1 MTLETTYLQPNQIF
15 DGKVL
20 RRGYVAVKSGSITGI
35 LDTLPA
41 GLSAQTLQGTLSPGY
56 LDLQVNGG
64 GDALLN
70 NTPTLQAMQTMA
82 DAHRRFGTVAIM
94 PTIITDTP
102 EVLDRA
108 AEAALQAHGVRG
120 ILGLHIEGPHLSLA
134 RRGTHAAQ
142 FIRPLDARTL
152 SVVQQLCKA
161 GLRVMITVAPEAVA
175 QGQIAQLVAMGAVVS
190 LGHSDATAQQ
200 TRACLAEGAICF
212 THLFNAMSPMQSRAA
227 GMTGAAITSAAYAGV
242 ICDGIHVA
250 DEMLALALRA
260 RPQAD
265 TTFLV
270 SDAMA
275 TVGGSEHFTL
285 YDQKIQLVDG
295 RLINAEG
302 SLAGAHTTMAE
313 GVARLITQIGL
324 DPAAA
329 LRMATTIP
337 AKVIGRSTGLVGQ
350 SLNDCL
356 LLGPDWAVTQTGL
369 G

>member
-1 MTLETTYLQPNQIF
+1 MTSQTTYLHPDHIF
-15 DGKVL
+15 DGDVL
-20 RRGYVAVKSGSITGI
+20 RRGYVAVKSGSITEI

-41 GLSAQTLQGTLSPGY
+41 GSIAQTLQGTLSPGY

-70 NTPTLQAMQTMA
+70 NSPTLQAMQTMA
-82 DAHRRFGTVAIM
+82 AAHRRFGTVGVM
-94 PTIITDTP
+94 PTVITDAP

-108 AEAALQAHGVRG
+108 ADAALQAQGLPG

-152 SVVQQLCKA
+152 SVVQR
-161 GLRVMITVAPEAVA
+161 LREGDVAVIITLAPEAVSA
-175 QGQIAQLVAMGAVVS
+175 GQIADLVAMGAVVS

-200 TRACLAEGAICF
+200 TRACLAEGARVF

-227 GMTGAAITSAAYAGV
+227 GMTGAAINSAAYAGV

-302 SLAGAHTTMAE
+302 SLAGAHTTMAD
-313 GVARLITQIGL
+313 GVVRLITQLGL

-337 AKVIGRSTGLVGQ
+337 AKVIGRPTGLVGQ

-356 LLGPDWAVTQTGL
+356 LLGPNWAMAQTGL
-369 G
+369 A

>member
-20 RRGYVAVKSGSITGI
+20 RRGYVAAKSGSITGI

-41 GLSAQTLQGTLSPGY
+41 GLTAQTLQGTLSPGY

-102 EVLDRA
+102 EVLDHA

-142 FIRPLDARTL
+142 FIRPLDSRTL

-227 GMTGAAITSAAYAGV
+227 GMTGAAINSAAYAGV

-275 TVGGSEHFTL
+275 TVGGSEHFML

>member
-1 MTLETTYLQPNQIF
+1 M
-15 DGKVL
+15 
-20 RRGYVAVKSGSITGI
+20 
-35 LDTLPA
+35 
-41 GLSAQTLQGTLSPGY
+41 LSL
-56 LDLQVNGG
+56 
-64 GDALLN
+64 
-70 NTPTLQAMQTMA
+70 
-82 DAHRRFGTVAIM
+82 H
-94 PTIITDTP
+94 
-102 EVLDRA
+102 RA
-108 AEAALQAHGVRG
+108 ADAALQAHGLRG
-120 ILGLHIEGPHLSLA
+120 ILGLHIEGPHLGLA

-152 SVVQQLCKA
+152 SVVQR
-161 GLRVMITVAPEAVA
+161 LREGDVAVIITLAPEAVSA
-175 QGQIAQLVAMGAVVS
+175 GQISDLVAMGAVVS

-200 TRACLAEGAICF
+200 TRACLAEGARVF

-227 GMTGAAITSAAYAGV
+227 GMTGAAINSAAYAGV

-275 TVGGSEHFTL
+275 TVGGSDHFTL

-302 SLAGAHTTMAE
+302 SLAGAHTTMAD
-313 GVARLITQIGL
+313 GVVRLITQLGL

-337 AKVIGRSTGLVGQ
+337 AKVIGRPTGLVGQ

-356 LLGPDWAVTQTGL
+356 LLGPNWAVAQTGL
-369 G
+369 A

>member
-20 RRGYVAVKSGSITGI
+20 RGGYVAVKSGSITGI
-35 LDTLPA
+35 LDTLPTGSTA
-41 GLSAQTLQGTLSPGY
+41 LTLHGTLSPGY

-82 DAHRRFGTVAIM
+82 AAHRRFGTVGIM
-94 PTIITDTP
+94 PTVITDAP
-102 EVLDRA
+102 EVLEHA
-108 AEAALQAHGVRG
+108 ADAALQAHALRG

-142 FIRPLDARTL
+142 YIRPLDARTL
-152 SVVQQLCKA
+152 SVVQR
-161 GLRVMITVAPEAVA
+161 LREADVAVMITLAPEAVSA
-175 QGQIAQLVAMGAVVS
+175 GQIANLVAMGAVVS

-200 TRACLAEGAICF
+200 TRTCLAEGARVF

-227 GMTGAAITSAAYAGV
+227 GMTGAAINSAAYAGI

-260 RPQAD
+260 RPQTD

-275 TVGGSEHFTL
+275 TVGGSDHFTL
-285 YDQKIQLVDG
+285 YDQKIQLVEG

-302 SLAGAHTTMAE
+302 SLAGAHTTMAD
-313 GVARLITQIGL
+313 GVVRLITQLGL

-337 AKVIGRSTGLVGQ
+337 AKVIGRPTGLIGQ
-350 SLNDCL
+350 GLNECL
-356 LLGPDWAVTQTGL
+356 LLGPNWAVAQTGL
-369 G
+369 A